1 MSDITLL
8 PGWSLAAETMQ
19 PLADELALA
28 LPEWRVHTS
37 GLPALQMST
46 LETDLADL
54 ADTLKPGVLVGWSLG
69 GMLAVQLQRR
79 FPERFTRVITIAS
92 NACFVARK
100 DWPSAMPA
108 DTFRAFLN
116 DFRLQP
122 EKTLKR
128 FSLLVAQGSPQ
139 AKTLARALSWDTADA
154 DQRLHA
160 LAVLGVLDSRAAL
173 KAATLP
179 GLHCFAAGD
188 ALVPVAAASALAE
201 LSVNQHIAVHE
212 QAGHAL
218 PLEQPSWLA
227 ERIADFLSQHHD

>member
-8 PGWSLAAETMQ
+8 PGWSLAAEAME

-28 LPEWRVHTS
+28 MPGWRAHTCA
-37 GLPALQMST
+37 LPALQMST

-54 ADTLKPGVLVGWSLG
+54 ADALKPGVLVGWSLG
-69 GMLAVQLQRR
+69 GMLALQLQRR
-79 FPERFTRVITIAS
+79 FPERFSRVVTIAS

-122 EKTLKR
+122 DKTLKR
-128 FSLLVAQGSPQ
+128 FSLLVTQGSAQ
-139 AKTLARALSWDTADA
+139 AKTLARALPWDSADA

-173 KAATLP
+173 KAATVA

-212 QAGHAL
+212 HAGHAL
-218 PLEQPSWLA
+218 PLEQPAWLA
-227 ERIADFLSQHHD
+227 ERIATFLSQHHD

>member
-8 PGWSLAAETMQ
+8 PGWSLAAEAMQ
-19 PLADELALA
+19 PLADELA

-79 FPERFTRVITIAS
+79 FPERFSRVITIAS

-122 EKTLKR
+122 EKTLMRREARRRKR
-128 FSLLVAQGSPQ
+128 WRAPCPGIPLMPISACTRWPYSACWTVA
-139 AKTLARALSWDTADA
+139 R
-154 DQRLHA
+154 R
-160 LAVLGVLDSRAAL
+160 
-173 KAATLP
+173 
-179 GLHCFAAGD
+179 
-188 ALVPVAAASALAE
+188 
-201 LSVNQHIAVHE
+201 
-212 QAGHAL
+212 
-218 PLEQPSWLA
+218 
-227 ERIADFLSQHHD
+227 